1 MNTKRILPKEIQKI
15 LDSFYIVNE
24 SNLEEIKI
32 EIEAILK
39 ELPQKV
45 VFHPR
50 LINIEYEDYSK
61 IGNSRFGGVP
71 DLPKNIEYPILDGK
85 YYEFICQIN
94 FSELKFENYSS
105 PISEGMLYV
114 FKSGNFHLNDF
125 KVFYHKETKNLERKY
140 PPIDMRPIGQKP
152 SFGFKPIFKLDY
164 RIDELFLEKLNEL
177 DEDLYDDL
185 ISLNYENRDF
195 KTQIFST
202 SMDSQRSIYLM
213 INGFDKLAHE
223 YPFYDK
229 NINENFDEKFQKAL
243 NDCAIHEIDPPFRK
257 EYKK

>member
-61 IGNSRFGGVP
+61 IGNSRVGGVP

-85 YYEFICQIN
+85 YYEFIECVTN
-94 FSELKFENYSS
+94 
-105 PISEGMLYV
+105 
-114 FKSGNFHLNDF
+114 
-125 KVFYHKETKNLERKY
+125 
-140 PPIDMRPIGQKP
+140 
-152 SFGFKPIFKLDY
+152 
-164 RIDELFLEKLNEL
+164 
-177 DEDLYDDL
+177 
-185 ISLNYENRDF
+185 
-195 KTQIFST
+195 
-202 SMDSQRSIYLM
+202 
-213 INGFDKLAHE
+213 
-223 YPFYDK
+223 
-229 NINENFDEKFQKAL
+229 
-243 NDCAIHEIDPPFRK
+243 
-257 EYKK
+257 